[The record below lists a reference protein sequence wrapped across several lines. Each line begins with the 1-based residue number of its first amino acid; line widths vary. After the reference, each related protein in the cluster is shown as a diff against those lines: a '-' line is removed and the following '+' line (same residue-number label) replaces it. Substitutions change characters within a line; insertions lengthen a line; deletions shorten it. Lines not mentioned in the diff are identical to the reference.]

1 MNEPKSLQ
9 QHQRFNRDAW
19 TKQAKDYVE
28 DAEDKWRTQNP
39 VWGIWQWP
47 NSKVPLLPA
56 SLAGK
61 TCLEIGCGTA
71 YVSSW
76 MATRGGECFAIDPTP
91 RQLATANRLRADSV
105 NAVHLVESFG
115 ETLPFPDDT
124 FDFAISEYGASLW
137 ADPYQ
142 WIPEVAR
149 VLRLTGQLVF
159 MTCHVISQLCCPDDD
174 SSRNETRLLRPY
186 LDLYRLPWTDPPT
199 VEFQLPHGKWIE
211 LLSENGFVVERLL
224 EIGAPK
230 NGVSRYEW
238 ADAKWAQSWPTEEVW
253 FAKKT

>member
-1 MNEPKSLQ
+1 MKNPTTLQ
-9 QHQRFNRDAW
+9 QHQLFNRAAW

-28 DAEDKWRTQNP
+28 DAEEKWRSQSP
-39 VWGIWQWP
+39 VWGIWRWS
-47 NSKVPLLPA
+47 NTEVPLLPT
-56 SLAGK
+56 SLEGK
-61 TCLEIGCGTA
+61 KCIEVGCGTA
-71 YVSSW
+71 YISSW
-76 MATRGGECFAIDPTP
+76 MANRGGECFAVDPTP
-91 RQLATANRLRADSV
+91 RQLATAHRLRSESPHKV
-105 NAVHLVESFG
+105 FLVEAFG
-115 ETLPFPDDT
+115 EAIPFPENS

-149 VLRLTGQLVF
+149 ILKPDGQLVF

-174 SSRNETRLLRPY
+174 SSRNETGLLRPY
-186 LDLYRLPWTDPPT
+186 LGLYRLPWTDPPT

-211 LLSENGFVVERLL
+211 LLRDYGFVIEGLL
-224 EIGAPK
+224 EIGAPE

-253 FAKKT
+253 FARKE